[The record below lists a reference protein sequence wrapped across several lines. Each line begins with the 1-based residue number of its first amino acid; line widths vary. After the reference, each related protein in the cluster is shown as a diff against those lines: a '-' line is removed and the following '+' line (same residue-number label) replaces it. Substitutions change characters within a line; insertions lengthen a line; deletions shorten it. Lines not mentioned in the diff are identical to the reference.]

1 MTIVTAAPGGP
12 NPPLSFTAIED
23 EFGSTSTRSLGSYR
37 SSDSNF
43 LNKNIGSLSNL
54 PLDNHIPIDGE
65 IKFSDFLGKKLN
77 LVVDYYSGGTEIK
90 QTVGALP
97 MSAVWRYAYQPS
109 KVKVVGGF
117 RTRPDLNTWQ
127 NGKRVIVNVNKTIG
141 GNKDGDAHDVALR
154 TGVWPGGTELQ
165 VEIGTNGKILGAGGD
180 GGNPSTS
187 NIGVN
192 GSPGGN
198 GTSALGVEYPAVINN
213 NGILRCGFGGGG
225 GGSGAATDPNDNQ
238 TDFGRSGSGGGG
250 GAGLPAGVGGSASL
264 NLSFNPNGNEDTATG
279 QSYNGKA
286 GNPGTEDAGGTS
298 GAITEY
304 AYPNMVLN
312 PDGSGNAYLNQDG
325 GSCTLTNVN
334 QITPTSYCGLV
345 VRGGKGGNGG
355 DAVDPAQP
363 GLTAIRYAR
372 GYGTPGS
379 GGAAGNNGKSI
390 RYVTPSVRDD
400 STLIGSEVGG
410 TSVVDVPGAM
420 N

>member
-43 LNKNIGSLSNL
+43 LNKDIGSLSNL
-54 PLDNHIPIDGE
+54 PLDNHIPTDGE

-77 LVVDYYSGGTEIK
+77 MVVDYYSGGTEIK

-97 MSAVWRYAYQPS
+97 MSAVWRYAYQPT

-127 NGKRVIVNVNKTIG
+127 DGKRVIVNVNKTIG

-165 VEIGTNGKILGAGGD
+165 VEIGANGKILGAGGD
-180 GGNPSTS
+180 GGNPSTYIHS
-187 NIGVN
+187 PPTPGF
-192 GSPGGN
+192 PGGN

-213 NGILRCGFGGGG
+213 NGVLRCGFGGGG
-225 GGSGAATDPNDNQ
+225 GGSGGAIDPNSSP
-238 TDFGRSGSGGGG
+238 TDYGRTGSGGGG
-250 GAGLPAGVGGSASL
+250 GAGLPAGVGGSKSGQSWRTG
-264 NLSFNPNGNEDTATG
+264 SFHPGGDEDTPTG

-286 GNPGTEDAGGTS
+286 GENGTEDTG
-298 GAITEY
+298 
-304 AYPNMVLN
+304 
-312 PDGSGNAYLNQDG
+312 GSGGAVFPYEPG
-325 GSCTLTNVN
+325 GSVF
-334 QITPTSYCGLV
+334 

-355 DAVDPAQP
+355 DEVDPPQS
-363 GLTAIRYAR
+363 GGTAEQSHPTSSYA
-372 GYGTPGS
+372 PAKS

-390 RYVTPSVRDD
+390 RYVTPSVRDN